1 MKKKNDRDFWLS
13 KSSQEMPLLP
23 NTLRKQMCHSVE
35 RRRGVKM
42 ESWRSEETESSLGK
56 KWSCDGDTW
65 LRRSSVAEVRSS
77 WSESKRCV
85 LGVADLGHRS

>member
-1 MKKKNDRDFWLS
+1 
-13 KSSQEMPLLP
+13 
-23 NTLRKQMCHSVE
+23 
-35 RRRGVKM
+35 M

-77 WSESKRCV
+77 WSESKRWV

>member
-1 MKKKNDRDFWLS
+1 
-13 KSSQEMPLLP
+13 MPLLP

-56 KWSCDGDTW
+56 KWSCDG
-65 LRRSSVAEVRSS
+65 E
-77 WSESKRCV
+77 CV
-85 LGVADLGHRS
+85 PAGVSPNGAFWG

>member
-56 KWSCDGDTW
+56 KWSCDG
-65 LRRSSVAEVRSS
+65 EVRSS

>member
-1 MKKKNDRDFWLS
+1 MEKFFGFFL
-13 KSSQEMPLLP
+13 
-23 NTLRKQMCHSVE
+23 CHSVE

-77 WSESKRCV
+77 WSESKRWV